1 MMRHRLLTGIAI
13 ALLLVLGSGAIRNA
27 WADRADDFTRFS
39 QAQPECKGD
48 PDDCE

>member
-1 MMRHRLLTGIAI
+1 MMRGRLLTGIAI
-13 ALLLVLGSGAIRNA
+13 ALLLMLGSGAMQTA
-27 WADRADDFTRFS
+27 WADRAGDFTRLS